1 MFVLATKLDLNVN
14 DMRELMESSLKDH
27 ALKFESMTNKVNDNF
42 QTLNNEIDKLKE
54 ENRLQ
59 NEKISQ
65 LSSNHEIA
73 SKDHLNLF
81 NNFNL
86 LNADYTKTVV
96 EDHGARLN
104 QAESCLSNLEDNVSR
119 LRKEMKTEHDH
130 SVKKMES
137 LETDILDKMEANGK
151 SLDCKWLRRNEEME
165 DRRNKSESTI
175 NGKLNEHGSR
185 ITMLDEKVA
194 QDSKTFLDY
203 KDLNEGNI
211 REIKDILLSNS
222 EGDQKLQDDFDECKQ
237 FVSQLNE
244 QFMKQT
250 EDYNNRLH
258 QMNTEQTNLS
268 QTFTDNRNENQDH
281 FLRVHD
287 EINETNDKLEKVRSA
302 FNSHKSNSE
311 TQNRRN
317 DEDHEKIECSLQRLN
332 ESKNSLEKEIEHL
345 KTDFKTNE
353 KSRKTNEKS
362 QTERS
367 NLLSENQAS
376 HSNTLAK
383 LETDL
388 KSVEEN
394 LKLENKRVCD
404 EFKKT
409 DVRFKDKDE
418 DLKKSMKSF
427 AEQMDISQECLQ
439 EKVKEDMESVH
450 DSVSQNLEDLKSQV
464 NTLINCDIASS
475 TR

>member
-14 DMRELMESSLKDH
+14 DMRELMESSLKDQ

-42 QTLNNEIDKLKE
+42 QTLNNEINKLKE
-54 ENRLQ
+54 ENRIQ

-86 LNADYTKTVV
+86 LNADYNKTVV
-96 EDHGARLN
+96 EDHGTRMN
-104 QAESCLSNLEDNVSR
+104 KAESCVSNLEDNVAR
-119 LRKEMKTEHDH
+119 LRKEMKTQHDS
-130 SVKKMES
+130 SVQKMES

-151 SLDCKWLRRNEEME
+151 SLDSKWMKRNEDLE
-165 DRRNKSESTI
+165 DKRNKSELAIHEKLDEHDSTLA
-175 NGKLNEHGSR
+175 KLNEN
-185 ITMLDEKVA
+185 VA
-194 QDSKTFLDY
+194 QNNQTFLEY
-203 KDLNEGNI
+203 KDSNDGHI
-211 REIKDILLSNS
+211 KEINDILLSNS
-222 EGDQKLQDDFDECKQ
+222 EGDQQLQDDFTECKQ
-237 FVSQLNE
+237 FVNQLN
-244 QFMKQT
+244 QRFITQT

-258 QMNTEQTNLS
+258 QMNKEQTNLS

-287 EINETNDKLEKVRSA
+287 EINETNEKLEKVRTA
-302 FNSHKSNSE
+302 FNSHKSNAE

-332 ESKNSLEKEIEHL
+332 ESKNNLEKDIEHL
-345 KTDFKTNE
+345 KTDIKSNE
-353 KSRKTNEKS
+353 KSRKTIEKS
-362 QTERS
+362 QTERT
-367 NLLSENQAS
+367 NFLTENQVS
-376 HSNTLAK
+376 HSNTLTK

-388 KSVEEN
+388 KSVEEK
-394 LKLENKRVCD
+394 LKLENKRVCE
-404 EFKKT
+404 EFKRT
-409 DVRFKDKDE
+409 DIKFKDKDE
-418 DLKKSMKSF
+418 DLKHSMKLF
-427 AEQMDISQECLQ
+427 AEQMDLSQSCLQ
-439 EKVKEDMESVH
+439 EKIKEDMDSVH
-450 DSVSQNLEDLKSQV
+450 DSVSENLEDLKSKV